1 MRLLTLSH
9 GDVLISEARKL
20 THFYIVKSG
29 SLIAIRA
36 ERGLLVFQ
44 RGDAVGIETALENRP
59 APFTVV
65 ANGASE
71 VLEIPTAKFDELQAQ
86 SPAELRAM
94 ARHFLQLSDQL
105 LSKSKT

>member
-1 MRLLTLSH
+1 MRDSFLGCLYHAAQPPAASP
-9 GDVLISEARKL
+9 SAP
-20 THFYIVKSG
+20 
-29 SLIAIRA
+29 AA
-36 ERGLLVFQ
+36 AQERVALGLLV
-44 RGDAVGIETALENRP
+44 DAV
-59 APFTVV
+59 
-65 ANGASE
+65 SE